1 MPGFEPQWL
10 WPHGDEARR
19 RRASAV
25 VEDGARGREQRE
37 RAKGRQQELTG
48 RTMRWSASSRASLV
62 LRIKRRRSPAVAM
75 KMAVMAW
82 LQGTRRRVRRGR
94 ASRIQGGARG
104 LTGWAWGCWWLR
116 WCSSAVSGASGDERG
131 RETEEGEGMQ
141 RVREKREGTR
151 GVVVARIRTK
161 GGLQREAGGG
171 RRVAAGAGHAL
182 RVLLARGGRRLA
194 ASRLGR
200 ARWAGPAQVRP
211 RSLPSLS
218 FIFIC
223 FCFSI

>member
-1 MPGFEPQWL
+1 MGL
-10 WPHGDEARR
+10 AR
-19 RRASAV
+19 
-25 VEDGARGREQRE
+25 EGGGAREEG
-37 RAKGRQQELTG
+37 KSTQELTAG
-48 RTMRWSASSRASLV
+48 AVVASASSGTSSV
-62 LRIKRRRSPAVAM
+62 LRIERRRSPAVAM

-141 RVREKREGTR
+141 RVRERREGTR

-171 RRVAAGAGHAL
+171 RGSRARATPRL
-182 RVLLARGGRRLA
+182 CLLAEEDDERRG
-194 ASRLGR
+194 
-200 ARWAGPAQVRP
+200 RWAGLGRGRSWARQVSR
-211 RSLPSLS
+211 
-218 FIFIC
+218 
-223 FCFSI
+223 

>member
-1 MPGFEPQWL
+1 MGL
-10 WPHGDEARR
+10 AR
-19 RRASAV
+19 
-25 VEDGARGREQRE
+25 EGGGAREEG
-37 RAKGRQQELTG
+37 KSTQELTAG
-48 RTMRWSASSRASLV
+48 AVVASASSGTSSV
-62 LRIKRRRSPAVAM
+62 LRIERRRSPAVAM

-171 RRVAAGAGHAL
+171 RGARARATPRL
-182 RVLLARGGRRLA
+182 CLLAEEEEDKGGKVGWA
-194 ASRLGR
+194 ALVGELGRLGCT
-200 ARWAGPAQVRP
+200 VRP
-211 RSLPSLS
+211 GTSSLFF
-218 FIFIC
+218 FISVLF
-223 FCFSI
+223 FF

>member
-1 MPGFEPQWL
+1 MGL
-10 WPHGDEARR
+10 AR
-19 RRASAV
+19 
-25 VEDGARGREQRE
+25 EGGGAREEG
-37 RAKGRQQELTG
+37 KSTQELTAG
-48 RTMRWSASSRASLV
+48 AVVASASSGTSSV
-62 LRIKRRRSPAVAM
+62 LRIERRRSPAVAM

-171 RRVAAGAGHAL
+171 RGARARATPRL
-182 RVLLARGGRRLA
+182 CLLAEEEEDKGGKVGWA
-194 ASRLGR
+194 ALVGELGRLGCT
-200 ARWAGPAQVRP
+200 VRP
-211 RSLPSLS
+211 GTSSLFFL
-218 FIFIC
+218 FL
-223 FCFSI
+223 FCFSFN

>member
-1 MPGFEPQWL
+1 MLRAPGEVWSTVVCPASS
-10 WPHGDEARR
+10 HSGSGHDGDEARR

-37 RAKGRQQELTG
+37 RAKRRQQELTG
-48 RTMRWSASSRASLV
+48 RTMRWSASSGASLV
-62 LRIKRRRSPAVAM
+62 LRIERRRSPAVAM

-141 RVREKREGTR
+141 RVREKRERTR
-151 GVVVARIRTK
+151 GVVVVRIRTK

-171 RRVAAGAGHAL
+171 RGSRARATPRL
-182 RVLLARGGRRLA
+182 CLLAEEDDEQRG
-194 ASRLGR
+194 
-200 ARWAGPAQVRP
+200 RWAGLGRW
-211 RSLPSLS
+211 RSWAR
-218 FIFIC
+218 
-223 FCFSI
+223 

>member
-1 MPGFEPQWL
+1 MVTRSGARWDGPG
-10 WPHGDEARR
+10 HGNDMARR
-19 RRASAV
+19 RQARPWS
-25 VEDGARGREQRE
+25 EDGARGREQRG
-37 RAKGRQQELTG
+37 RAKRRQQELTG
-48 RTMRWSASSRASLV
+48 RPMRWSASSGASSV
-62 LRIKRRRSPAVAM
+62 LRIERRRSPAVAM

-171 RRVAAGAGHAL
+171 RGSRARATPRL
-182 RVLLARGGRRLA
+182 CLLAEEDDERRG
-194 ASRLGR
+194 
-200 ARWAGPAQVRP
+200 RWAGLGRGRSWARQVSR
-211 RSLPSLS
+211 
-218 FIFIC
+218 
-223 FCFSI
+223 